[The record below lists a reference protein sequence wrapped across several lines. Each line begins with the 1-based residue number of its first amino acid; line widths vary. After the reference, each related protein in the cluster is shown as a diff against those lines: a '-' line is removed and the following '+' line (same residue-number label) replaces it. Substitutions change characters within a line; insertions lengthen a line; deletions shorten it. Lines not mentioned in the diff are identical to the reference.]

1 MQSGLHRRRGTTG
14 RPTDYHQH
22 SWMRSLRLGWSP
34 WRDGFRDRVRC
45 HHLSALLVFMLLCFA
60 EHSSA
65 LEINSPQVFLEG
77 ISYDVSANAT
87 HAGELDALAG
97 QPVLIV
103 GASRYVAERVDDALI
118 FSGVRVAE
126 TGTAQLQLVVA
137 GETIAAQPVPVIPA
151 WISIL
156 PPLVAIGVA
165 LLIRSVLPALMLGL
179 WLGSWALE
187 GMSPEGIFYGLFTS
201 FEVYVVNAVADRDHV
216 TIMLFTFMIAGM
228 VGVISRN
235 GGMRGIVE
243 LIIKGANSA
252 KRGQLA
258 VWSLGLVIFFD
269 DYSNTLVVGNTSR
282 SITDRLRISREK
294 LAYLVDSTAAPI
306 ATVALVTTWIGY
318 QVSLIG
324 DAIAP
329 LEGLDTSA
337 YSIFLNSILY
347 SFYPFMA
354 ILLMVLVITTGREF
368 GPMLVAERRAR
379 ETGVTAPPVKSTVG
393 RDDEAALAMK
403 DGIPPRAINALVPVA
418 VMVLGILAGLFIT
431 GEGDTVSEIIGSANS
446 YRALMWASLL
456 SAFTAILMTAAQRLL
471 TLEEIVDAWVSGA
484 RFTFIAMII
493 LVLAWSMSEIS
504 RELHTAAFLIASLGE
519 SLPPAALPAAVF
531 VLAAFTAF
539 STGSS
544 WGAMGILLP
553 LVLPLCWAIMNGEHL
568 ATTDDYHILYS
579 SVSGV
584 LAGAVW
590 GDHCSPISDTTV
602 MSSLSAGCDHIEH
615 VRTQL
620 PYALLAGG
628 TALLAGTIP
637 TSFGLPWWVGMLGAA
652 AVTALS
658 LRLLGTPVADYQ
670 PD

>member
-1 MQSGLHRRRGTTG
+1 MGRKLVIWAQMFWVCLLIGTPLTASA
-14 RPTDYHQH
+14 TDAE
-22 SWMRSLRLGWSP
+22 
-34 WRDGFRDRVRC
+34 
-45 HHLSALLVFMLLCFA
+45 LST
-60 EHSSA
+60 
-65 LEINSPQVFLEG
+65 PQVFLEG
-77 ISYDVSANAT
+77 IAYDLQATLPEPGDAAAPNTPLLRVNELLYTPDRQGDQWIFSDVVISNASSAQVSLERD
-87 HAGELDALAG
+87 GEL
-97 QPVLIV
+97 
-103 GASRYVAERVDDALI
+103 
-118 FSGVRVAE
+118 
-126 TGTAQLQLVVA
+126 LQSA
-137 GETIAAQPVPVIPA
+137 DVPVIPA
-151 WISIL
+151 WVSIL
-156 PPLVAIGVA
+156 PPLVAIGMA

-179 WLGSWALE
+179 WLGAWALE
-187 GMSPEGIFYGLFTS
+187 GLSAEGVVIGLFAS
-201 FEVYVVNAVADRDHV
+201 FEVYVANAVADFDHA

-243 LIIKGANSA
+243 WIITGANSA

-258 VWSLGLVIFFD
+258 VWSLGLLIFFD

-294 LAYLVDSTAAPI
+294 LAYIVDSTAAPL

-324 DAIAP
+324 DASVQ
-329 LEGLDTSA
+329 LEGLEMSP

-354 ILLMVLVITTGREF
+354 ILLVVLVITTGREF
-368 GPMLVAERRAR
+368 GPMLAAERRAR
-379 ETGVTAPPVKSTVG
+379 ATGETAPPVKSKVG
-393 RDDEAALAMK
+393 QDDEAALAMK
-403 DGIPPRAINALVPVA
+403 EGVPPRAMNALLPVI
-418 VMVLGILAGLFIT
+418 VMVVGILIGLYIT
-431 GEGDTVSEIIGSANS
+431 GEGDTISDIIGSANS
-446 YRALMWASLL
+446 YRALMWASLAGAL
-456 SAFTAILMTAAQRLL
+456 TAILMTAAQRLL
-471 TLEEIVDAWVSGA
+471 SLDEIVDAWVSGA

-504 RELHTAAFLIASLGE
+504 RELHTADFLIASLGD
-519 SLPPAALPAAVF
+519 SLPAAALPATIF

-553 LVLPLCWAIMNGEHL
+553 LVLPLCWAIMGLEGL
-568 ATTDDYHILYS
+568 VASEDYFILYA

-584 LAGAVW
+584 LTGAVW

-620 PYALLAGG
+620 PYALLAGAAALGFG
-628 TALLAGTIP
+628 TLPI
-637 TSFGLPWWVGMLGAA
+637 SFGLPWWVGMLGAT
-652 AVTALS
+652 AVTVVG
-658 LRLLGTPVADYQ
+658 LRILGQPVEDYR

>member
-1 MQSGLHRRRGTTG
+1 MGRGFFI
-14 RPTDYHQH
+14 
-22 SWMRSLRLGWSP
+22 WSS
-34 WRDGFRDRVRC
+34 R
-45 HHLSALLVFMLLCFA
+45 ALLACTLLLPTTVTA
-60 EHSSA
+60 SA
-65 LEINSPQVFLEG
+65 DFEMQLPQVFLKG
-77 ISYDVSANAT
+77 INYDLTVFSTAAGTTATSQTPPLLRVNNSPYIPSRSNGEWMFSEVTVRDTGAAVVSLEL
-87 HAGELDALAG
+87 AGE
-97 QPVLIV
+97 IV
-103 GASRYVAERVDDALI
+103 ERAE
-118 FSGVRVAE
+118 
-126 TGTAQLQLVVA
+126 
-137 GETIAAQPVPVIPA
+137 VPAIPA
-151 WISIL
+151 WVSIL
-156 PPLVAIGVA
+156 PPLVAICTA

-179 WLGSWALE
+179 WLGAWALE
-187 GMSPEGIFYGLFTS
+187 GLTAKGVFTGLFIS
-201 FEVYVVNAVADRDHV
+201 FEVYVANAVADYDHA

-243 LIIKGANSA
+243 WIITGANSA

-258 VWSLGLVIFFD
+258 VWSLGLLIFFD

-294 LAYLVDSTAAPI
+294 LAYLVDSTAAPL
-306 ATVALVTTWIGY
+306 AAVTLVTTWIGY

-329 LEGLDTSA
+329 LHDLTMSP
-337 YSIFLNSILY
+337 YNIFLNSILY

-354 ILLMVLVITTGREF
+354 ILLVLLVITTGREF
-368 GPMLVAERRAR
+368 GPMLAAERRAR
-379 ETGVTAPPVKSTVG
+379 STGVTAPPVKSRVG
-393 RDDEAALAMK
+393 RDDEAALTMK
-403 DGIPPRAINALVPVA
+403 EGVPPRAFNALIPVA
-418 VMVLGILAGLFIT
+418 VMILGILVGLYVT
-431 GEGDTVSEIIGSANS
+431 GEGDTIGEIIGSANS
-446 YRALMWASLL
+446 YRALMWASLAGAL
-456 SAFTAILMTAAQRLL
+456 GAIVMTATQRLL
-471 TLEEIVDAWVSGA
+471 TLDEIVDAWVSGA

-504 RELHTAAFLIASLGE
+504 RELHTADFLIASLGE
-519 SLPPAALPAAVF
+519 SLPAAALPAVIF

-553 LVLPLCWAIMNGEHL
+553 LVLPLCWAIMSMEGLTQGE
-568 ATTDDYHILYS
+568 DYFILYS

-620 PYALLAGG
+620 PYALLAGAAALGFG
-628 TALLAGTIP
+628 TLP
-637 TSFGLPWWVGMLGAA
+637 TSFGLPWWVGMLAAA
-652 AVTALS
+652 AVTVVS
-658 LRLLGTPVADYQ
+658 LRLLGQPVEDYR
-670 PD
+670 PV

>member
-1 MQSGLHRRRGTTG
+1 MARGFFVWASSVLLG
-14 RPTDYHQH
+14 C
-22 SWMRSLRLGWSP
+22 SLLLPSE
-34 WRDGFRDRVRC
+34 V
-45 HHLSALLVFMLLCFA
+45 SASNEFEVQL
-60 EHSSA
+60 
-65 LEINSPQVFLEG
+65 PQVFLEG
-77 ISYDVSANAT
+77 ITYDLTVSAPAT
-87 HAGELDALAG
+87 GHTATLQPTPLLRVNDFPYIPSRSDGEWVFSDVTGAGTGVAVVTLELAGEVV
-97 QPVLIV
+97 Q
-103 GASRYVAERVDDALI
+103 RAE
-118 FSGVRVAE
+118 
-126 TGTAQLQLVVA
+126 
-137 GETIAAQPVPVIPA
+137 VPVIPA

-179 WLGSWALE
+179 WLGAWALE
-187 GMSPEGIFYGLFTS
+187 GLTAKGVFTGLFAS
-201 FEVYVVNAVADRDHV
+201 FEVYVANAVADYDHA

-243 LIIKGANSA
+243 WIITGANSA

-258 VWSLGLVIFFD
+258 VWSLGLLIFFD

-294 LAYLVDSTAAPI
+294 LAYLVDSTAAPL

-329 LEGLDTSA
+329 LNDLTMSA
-337 YSIFLNSILY
+337 YGIFLNSILY

-354 ILLMVLVITTGREF
+354 ILLVVLVITTGREF
-368 GPMLVAERRAR
+368 GPMLAAERRAR
-379 ETGVTAPPVKSTVG
+379 STGVTAPPVKSRVG
-393 RDDEAALAMK
+393 QDDEAALAMK
-403 DGIPPRAINALVPVA
+403 EGVPPRAFNALIPVA
-418 VMVLGILAGLFIT
+418 VMILGILAGLYVT
-431 GEGDTVSEIIGSANS
+431 GEGDTIGKIIGSANS
-446 YRALMWASLL
+446 YRALMWASL
-456 SAFTAILMTAAQRLL
+456 AGAMVAIVMTAAQRLL
-471 TLEEIVDAWVSGA
+471 SLDEIVDAWVSGA

-504 RELHTAAFLIASLGE
+504 RELHTADFLIASLGN
-519 SLPPAALPAAVF
+519 SLPAAALPSVIF

-553 LVLPLCWAIMNGEHL
+553 LVLPLCWAIMSMEGLTAGE
-568 ATTDDYHILYS
+568 DYFILYS

-620 PYALLAGG
+620 PYALLAGAA
-628 TALLAGTIP
+628 ALGAGTLP
-637 TSFGLPWWVGMLGAA
+637 TSFGLPWWLGMLAAA
-652 AVTALS
+652 AVTMLG
-658 LRLLGTPVADYQ
+658 LRLLGESVEDYR
-670 PD
+670 PE

>member
-1 MQSGLHRRRGTTG
+1 MRIG
-14 RPTDYHQH
+14 RLIGAQLAALALTVLYLPWANAASTPEV
-22 SWMRSLRLGWSP
+22 SL
-34 WRDGFRDRVRC
+34 
-45 HHLSALLVFMLLCFA
+45 
-60 EHSSA
+60 
-65 LEINSPQVFLEG
+65 PQVFLQG
-77 ISYDVSANAT
+77 IAYDLDVTAPPHAMAQLANPPVLRVDGEVYTAT
-87 HAGELDALAG
+87 PLADTWRFHDVVVTASPNVRVELELDG
-97 QPVLIV
+97 QPIQQ
-103 GASRYVAERVDDALI
+103 AD
-118 FSGVRVAE
+118 
-126 TGTAQLQLVVA
+126 
-137 GETIAAQPVPVIPA
+137 VPTIPA
-151 WISIL
+151 WVSVL
-156 PPLVAIGVA
+156 PPLVAISMA

-179 WLGSWALE
+179 WLGAWALE
-187 GMSPEGIFYGLFTS
+187 GLSSKGIFTGLFAS
-201 FEVYVVNAVADRDHV
+201 FEVYVANAVADFDHA

-228 VGVISRN
+228 VGIISRN

-243 LIIKGANSA
+243 WIITGANSA

-258 VWSLGLVIFFD
+258 VWSLGLLIFFD

-294 LAYLVDSTAAPI
+294 LAYIVDSTAAPL

-324 DAIAP
+324 DASVH
-329 LEGLDTSA
+329 LEGLEMSP

-354 ILLMVLVITTGREF
+354 ILLVVLVITTGRDF
-368 GPMLVAERRAR
+368 GPMLVAEQRAR
-379 ETGVTAPPVKSTVG
+379 ATGETAPPVKSKVG
-393 RDDEAALAMK
+393 QDDEAALAMK
-403 DGIPPRAINALVPVA
+403 EGVPPRAMNALIPVI
-418 VMVLGILAGLFIT
+418 VMVMGILIGLYIT
-431 GEGDTVSEIIGSANS
+431 GEGDTISDIIGSANS
-446 YRALMWASLL
+446 YRALMWASLGGAL
-456 SAFTAILMTAAQRLL
+456 TAILMTAAQRLL
-471 TLEEIVDAWVSGA
+471 SLDEIVDAWVSGA

-504 RELHTAAFLIASLGE
+504 RELHTADFLIASLGD
-519 SLPPAALPAAVF
+519 SLPAAALPAVIF

-553 LVLPLCWAIMNGEHL
+553 LVMPLCWAIMGLEGL
-568 ATTDDYHILYS
+568 IASEDYFILYA

-584 LAGAVW
+584 LTGAVW

-620 PYALLAGG
+620 PYALLAGAAALGFG
-628 TALLAGTIP
+628 TLPI
-637 TSFGLPWWVGMLGAA
+637 SFGLPWWAGMLGAA
-652 AVTALS
+652 TVTILG
-658 LRLLGTPVADYQ
+658 LRVLGQKVPDYR

>member
-1 MQSGLHRRRGTTG
+1 MRGNFF
-14 RPTDYHQH
+14 
-22 SWMRSLRLGWSP
+22 SRLMSI
-34 WRDGFRDRVRC
+34 
-45 HHLSALLVFMLLCFA
+45 LLVTVLCGLA
-60 EHSSA
+60 PIA
-65 LEINSPQVFLEG
+65 LANQARVDAPKVFLEG
-77 ISYDVSANAT
+77 IPYDLAVSPT
-87 HAGELDALAG
+87 ESPDSSTFVSS
-97 QPVLIV
+97 PTLIV
-103 GASRYVAERVDDALI
+103 NDRIYQAERTDGSWMFVDIIAEESRALEL
-118 FSGVRVAE
+118 S
-126 TGTAQLQLVVA
+126 LVVNDTVTF
-137 GETIAAQPVPVIPA
+137 EAAIPVIPA
-151 WISIL
+151 WVSIL
-156 PPLVAIGVA
+156 PPLLAIGMA
-165 LLIRSVLPALMLGL
+165 LLLRSVLPALMLGL
-179 WLGSWALE
+179 WVGAWALQ
-187 GMSPEGIFYGLFTS
+187 GMSLEGVFYGLFDS

-243 LIIKGANSA
+243 WIIRGANSA
-252 KRGQLA
+252 RRGQLA

-294 LAYLVDSTAAPI
+294 LAYIVDSTAAPI
-306 ATVALVTTWIGY
+306 ATIALVTTWIGY

-324 DAIAP
+324 DASAQ
-329 LEGLDTSA
+329 LEGLELSA

-354 ILLMVLVITTGREF
+354 ILLMVLIITTGREF
-368 GPMLVAERRAR
+368 GPMLAAERRAR
-379 ETGVTAPPVKSTVG
+379 ATGVTAPPVASTVG
-393 RDDEAALAMK
+393 QDDEAALAMK
-403 DGIPPRAINALVPVA
+403 DGIQPKALNAVVPVA
-418 VMVLGILAGLFIT
+418 VMIIGILAGLYIT
-431 GEGDTVSEIIGSANS
+431 GEGDTISDIIGSANS

-456 SAFTAILMTAAQRLL
+456 SAFTAIVMTALQRLL
-471 TLEEIVDAWVSGA
+471 TLDEIVDAWVSGA

-504 RELHTAAFLIASLGE
+504 RELHTADFLIASLGD
-519 SLPPAALPAAVF
+519 SLPASALPATIF

-553 LVLPLCWAIMNGEHL
+553 LVLPLCWAIMNSQGL
-568 ATTDDYHILYS
+568 AGSEGYHILYA

-620 PYALLAGG
+620 PYALLAGT
-628 TALLAGTIP
+628 TALICGTLP
-637 TSFGLPWWVGMLGAA
+637 TSLGLPWWAGMLLAA
-652 AVTALS
+652 AVTALG
-658 LRLLGTPVADYQ
+658 LRLLGQTVEDYRPQ
-670 PD
+670 

>member
-1 MQSGLHRRRGTTG
+1 MGRKLVIWAQVFWVCLLTGTPLTASGA
-14 RPTDYHQH
+14 DAE
-22 SWMRSLRLGWSP
+22 
-34 WRDGFRDRVRC
+34 
-45 HHLSALLVFMLLCFA
+45 LSTPQVL
-60 EHSSA
+60 
-65 LEINSPQVFLEG
+65 PQVFLEG
-77 ISYDVSANAT
+77 IAYDLQATLPERGGAADPNTPLLRVNELLYTPDRRGDQWVFTDVVISNASSAQLSLEWD
-87 HAGELDALAG
+87 GELL
-97 QPVLIV
+97 Q
-103 GASRYVAERVDDALI
+103 
-118 FSGVRVAE
+118 
-126 TGTAQLQLVVA
+126 TAD
-137 GETIAAQPVPVIPA
+137 VPVIPA
-151 WISIL
+151 WVSIL
-156 PPLVAIGVA
+156 PPLVAIGMA

-179 WLGSWALE
+179 WLGAWALE
-187 GMSPEGIFYGLFTS
+187 GLSAEGVVVGLFAS
-201 FEVYVVNAVADRDHV
+201 FEVYVANAVADFDHA

-243 LIIKGANSA
+243 WIITGANSA

-258 VWSLGLVIFFD
+258 VWSLGLLIFFD

-294 LAYLVDSTAAPI
+294 LAYIVDSTAAPL
-306 ATVALVTTWIGY
+306 ATVALVSTWIGY

-324 DAIAP
+324 GASVQLDG
-329 LEGLDTSA
+329 LEMSP

-354 ILLMVLVITTGREF
+354 ILLVVLVITTGREF
-368 GPMLVAERRAR
+368 GPMLAAERRAR
-379 ETGVTAPPVKSTVG
+379 STGVTAPPVKSKVG
-393 RDDEAALAMK
+393 QDDEAALAMK
-403 DGIPPRAINALVPVA
+403 DGVPPRAANALVPVA
-418 VMVLGILAGLFIT
+418 VMVVGILTGLLIT
-431 GEGDTVSEIIGSANS
+431 GEGDTISDIIGSANS
-446 YRALMWASLL
+446 YRALMWASLAGAL
-456 SAFTAILMTAAQRLL
+456 TAIVMTAAQRLL
-471 TLEEIVDAWVSGA
+471 SLDEIVDAWVSGA

-504 RELHTAAFLIASLGE
+504 RELHTADFLIASLGD
-519 SLPPAALPAAVF
+519 SLPAAALPATIF

-553 LVLPLCWAIMNGEHL
+553 LVLPLCWAIMGLEGL
-568 ATTDDYHILYS
+568 IASEDYFILYA

-584 LAGAVW
+584 LTGAVW

-620 PYALLAGG
+620 PYALLAGAAALGFG
-628 TALLAGTIP
+628 TLPI
-637 TSFGLPWWVGMLGAA
+637 SFGLPWWVGMLGAT
-652 AVTALS
+652 AVTVVG
-658 LRLLGTPVADYQ
+658 LRILGQPVEDYR

>member
-1 MQSGLHRRRGTTG
+1 MARGFFSWASSILLAYTLLMPSAVTAS
-14 RPTDYHQH
+14 TDYKMQ
-22 SWMRSLRLGWSP
+22 L
-34 WRDGFRDRVRC
+34 
-45 HHLSALLVFMLLCFA
+45 
-60 EHSSA
+60 
-65 LEINSPQVFLEG
+65 PQVFLEG
-77 ISYDVSANAT
+77 ITYDLT
-87 HAGELDALAG
+87 TLTPTGHTDK
-97 QPVLIV
+97 
-103 GASRYVAERVDDALI
+103 ASRPNPLLRVDDVLYTPSRSEGGWV
-118 FSGVRVAE
+118 FSDVSVAE
-126 TGTAQLQLVVA
+126 TTSAKISLELA
-137 GETIAAQPVPVIPA
+137 GEVVQQAEVHVIPA
-151 WISIL
+151 WVSIL
-156 PPLVAIGVA
+156 PPLVAIGMA

-179 WLGSWALE
+179 WLGAWALE
-187 GMSPEGIFYGLFTS
+187 GLTAKGLFTGLFAS
-201 FEVYVVNAVADRDHV
+201 FEVYVANAVADYDHA

-243 LIIKGANSA
+243 WIITGANSA

-258 VWSLGLVIFFD
+258 VWSLGLLIFFD

-294 LAYLVDSTAAPI
+294 LAYLVDSTAAPL
-306 ATVALVTTWIGY
+306 ATIALVTTWIGY

-329 LEGLDTSA
+329 LDDLTMSP

-354 ILLMVLVITTGREF
+354 ILLMLLIITTGREF
-368 GPMLVAERRAR
+368 GPMLAAERRAR
-379 ETGVTAPPVKSTVG
+379 STGVTAPPVKSQVG
-393 RDDEAALAMK
+393 QDDEAALAMK
-403 DGIPPRAINALVPVA
+403 AGVPPRAFNALIPVA
-418 VMVLGILAGLFIT
+418 VMILGILVGLYVT
-431 GEGDTVSEIIGSANS
+431 GEGDTIAEIVGSANS
-446 YRALMWASLL
+446 YRALMWASLAGAL
-456 SAFTAILMTAAQRLL
+456 TAILMTAAQRLL
-471 TLEEIVDAWVSGA
+471 TLDEIVDAWVSGA

-504 RELHTAAFLIASLGE
+504 RELHTADFLIASLGD
-519 SLPPAALPAAVF
+519 SLPAAALPATIF

-553 LVLPLCWAIMNGEHL
+553 LVLPLCWAIMSIEGLTAGE
-568 ATTDDYHILYS
+568 DYAILYS

-620 PYALLAGG
+620 PYALLAGAAALGFG
-628 TALLAGTIP
+628 TVP
-637 TSFGLPWWVGMLGAA
+637 TSFGLPWWIGMLGAA
-652 AVTALS
+652 AVTVVG
-658 LRLLGTPVADYQ
+658 LRLLGQPVEDYRSE
-670 PD
+670 

>member
-1 MQSGLHRRRGTTG
+1 MRNGLGAIGRGL
-14 RPTDYHQH
+14 
-22 SWMRSLRLGWSP
+22 WWI
-34 WRDGFRDRVRC
+34 
-45 HHLSALLVFMLLCFA
+45 SALLCLVTSTHLTA
-60 EHSSA
+60 A
-65 LEINSPQVFLEG
+65 EINAPQVFLDG
-77 ISYDVSANAT
+77 IHYQITA
-87 HAGELDALAG
+87 ELDDASD
-97 QPVLIV
+97 QPVLLRI
-103 GASRYVAERVDDALI
+103 GQQHYESDQSGQTRVFSDVVLSDRGNVTLELI
-118 FSGVRVAE
+118 ANDQVL
-126 TGTAQLQLVVA
+126 TATEA
-137 GETIAAQPVPVIPA
+137 PVIPA

-156 PPLVAIGVA
+156 PPLVAIGMA
-165 LLIRSVLPALMLGL
+165 LLLRSVLPALMLGI
-179 WLGSWALE
+179 WLGAWALE
-187 GMSPEGIFYGLFTS
+187 GMTLKGFFYGLFSS

-228 VGVISRN
+228 VGIISRN
-235 GGMRGIVE
+235 GGMNGIVE

-258 VWSLGLVIFFD
+258 VWSLGLLIFFA

-329 LEGLDTSA
+329 LEDLNTSA
-337 YSIFLNSILY
+337 YSLFLNSVLY

-354 ILLMVLVITTGREF
+354 ILLVVLVITTGREF
-368 GPMLVAERRAR
+368 GPMLTAERRAR
-379 ETGVTAPPVKSTVG
+379 STGITAPPVKLKVG
-393 RDDEAALAMK
+393 QDDEAALAMK
-403 DGIPPRAINALVPVA
+403 PGMPPRAINALIPVA
-418 VMVLGILAGLFIT
+418 VMVIGILAGLYIT
-431 GEGDTVSEIIGSANS
+431 GEGDSVGDIVGSANS

-456 SAFTAILMTAAQRLL
+456 SAFTAVLMTAAQRLL
-471 TLEEIVDAWVSGA
+471 TLDEIVDAWVSGA
-484 RFTFIAMII
+484 RFTFLAMII

-504 RELHTAAFLIASLGE
+504 QELHTAAFLIASFGD
-519 SLPPAALPAAVF
+519 SLPAEVLPATVF

-553 LVLPLCWAIMNGEHL
+553 LVLPLTWAIMGNHGL
-568 ATTDDYHILYS
+568 TDPHYHYLLHASI
-579 SVSGV
+579 SGV

-602 MSSLSAGCDHIEH
+602 LSSLSAGCDHIEH

-620 PYALLAGG
+620 PYALLAG
-628 TALLAGTIP
+628 
-637 TSFGLPWWVGMLGAA
+637 AA
-652 AVTALS
+652 ATAVS
-658 LRLLGTPVADYQ
+658 LRLLGQRVEDYR
-670 PD
+670 PAS

>member
-1 MQSGLHRRRGTTG
+1 MARGF
-14 RPTDYHQH
+14 YVWA
-22 SWMRSLRLGWSP
+22 SSLLLGCSLLLP
-34 WRDGFRDRVRC
+34 SEV
-45 HHLSALLVFMLLCFA
+45 SASNEFEVQL
-60 EHSSA
+60 
-65 LEINSPQVFLEG
+65 PQVFLKG
-77 ISYDVSANAT
+77 ITYDLTVSSPAT
-87 HAGELDALAG
+87 LHTATLQPTPLLRVNDFPHIPSRSDGEWVFSDVTDAG
-97 QPVLIV
+97 
-103 GASRYVAERVDDALI
+103 
-118 FSGVRVAE
+118 
-126 TGTAQLQLVVA
+126 TGTAVVTLELA
-137 GETIAAQPVPVIPA
+137 GEVVQRTEVPVIPA

-179 WLGSWALE
+179 WLGAWALE
-187 GMSPEGIFYGLFTS
+187 GLTAKGVFTGLFAS
-201 FEVYVVNAVADRDHV
+201 FEVYVANAVADYDHA

-243 LIIKGANSA
+243 WIITGANSA

-258 VWSLGLVIFFD
+258 VWSLGLLIFFD

-294 LAYLVDSTAAPI
+294 LAYLVDSTAAPL

-329 LEGLDTSA
+329 LNDLTMSA
-337 YSIFLNSILY
+337 YGIFLNSILY

-354 ILLMVLVITTGREF
+354 ILLVVLVITTGREF
-368 GPMLVAERRAR
+368 GPMLAAERRAR
-379 ETGVTAPPVKSTVG
+379 STGVTAPPVKSRVG
-393 RDDEAALAMK
+393 QDDEAALAMK
-403 DGIPPRAINALVPVA
+403 EGVPPRAFNALIPVA
-418 VMVLGILAGLFIT
+418 VMILGILVGLYVT
-431 GEGDTVSEIIGSANS
+431 GEGDTIGKIIGSANS
-446 YRALMWASLL
+446 YRALMWASL
-456 SAFTAILMTAAQRLL
+456 AGAMVAIVMTAAQRLL
-471 TLEEIVDAWVSGA
+471 SLDEIVDAWVSGA

-504 RELHTAAFLIASLGE
+504 RELHTADFLIASLGN
-519 SLPPAALPAAVF
+519 SLPAAALPAIIF

-553 LVLPLCWAIMNGEHL
+553 LVLPLCWAIMSMEGLTAGE
-568 ATTDDYHILYS
+568 DYFILYS

-620 PYALLAGG
+620 PYALLAGAA
-628 TALLAGTIP
+628 ALGAGTLP
-637 TSFGLPWWVGMLGAA
+637 TSFGLPWWLGMLAAA
-652 AVTALS
+652 AVTMLG
-658 LRLLGTPVADYQ
+658 LRLLGESVEDYR
-670 PD
+670 PE